1 MSVNAPF
8 QTKMPEILENYY
20 IPTLNQTGFMTLEVD
35 EYSQEF
41 INYSASFPDVPS
53 LEIGAAYGVATLKAL
68 SKGAHIIANDLDNR
82 HLEILKK
89 NCPENC
95 KDRLTLL
102 PGSFPEAFDFKEGS
116 LQAVLAC
123 RVFHFFS
130 GDKILEGLKKIRSWL
145 SDDGK
150 LFIVNEAPYFGT
162 AKAFIPIYE
171 ERKRLGEPW
180 PGLVDLNYFDPTKR
194 PFVKGSVN
202 LFDADILERVLKE
215 VSLKIEK
222 LSYINRIGVFPES
235 ALYDGRESIGAIAVK
250 SD

>member
-8 QTKMPEILENYY
+8 QTKMPEIFENYY

-41 INYSASFPDVPS
+41 IKYSASFPDVPS
-53 LEIGAAYGVATLKAL
+53 LEIGATYGVATLKAL
-68 SKGAHIIANDLDNR
+68 SKGAHIIANDIDNR
-82 HLEILKK
+82 HLEILKQ

-95 KDRLTLL
+95 KDWLTLL
-102 PGSFPEAFDFKEGS
+102 PRSFPEAFDFKEGA

-130 GDKILEGLKKIRSWL
+130 EDKILEGLKKIRSWL
-145 SDDGK
+145 SGDGK
-150 LFIVNEAPYFGT
+150 LFIVNETPYFGT
-162 AKAFIPIYE
+162 CRAFIPIYE

-180 PGLVDLNYFDPTKR
+180 LGLVDLNYFDPTKR
-194 PFVKGSVN
+194 PFVEGTVN
-202 LFDADILERVLKE
+202 LFDADTLTWVLNE
-215 VSLKIEK
+215 AGFKIEK
-222 LSYINRIGVFPES
+222 LSYINRTGVFPES
-235 ALYDGRESIGAIAVK
+235 ALYDGRESIGAMTVK